1 LYYLGATDD
10 KGPMLAVI
18 FAVSELQQE
27 KKLRANVSF
36 LIEGEEENGSIGFY
50 DAVEQSKVNLLIE
63 V

>member
-1 LYYLGATDD
+1 
-10 KGPMLAVI
+10 MLAVI